1 MIRSRYKYIGWLLP
15 AAIML
20 VLLIAIPA
28 AANPG
33 LKVSGAILLT
43 DTSPG
48 ATLTHK
54 MTVSLGDG
62 DPATEITVQFGGIGQ
77 SLDGAYYLLEASED
91 TSYSAR
97 QFITVDKESFHL
109 EPGAPQDITATIH
122 IPQDVGTGGRYALI
136 KIKAGPIGEGQ
147 VATVAAVN
155 VPIALTIKDTVLTHQ
170 GKITELTTSE
180 AVSGQPLGINT
191 TFQNTGNHHFKV
203 KDEVTVSNS
212 KGEVLGT
219 VSTSLTPSIIPT
231 MSRRLKAALIP
242 QGELPPGVYS
252 VKSMV
257 MLEDGT
263 VLDEASGSFEVKEVY
278 VPPETVTPAPGAGV
292 NWPLVG
298 GFIGGVIL
306 IGVLFFL
313 LLWLIRRRRA
323 WY

>member
-1 MIRSRYKYIGWLLP
+1 
-15 AAIML
+15 ML
-20 VLLIAIPA
+20 ALLIAIPV

-33 LKVSGAILLT
+33 LKVSGAILVT

-48 ATLTHK
+48 VTLTHK

-62 DPATEITVQFGGIGQ
+62 DPATEITVQVGGIGQ
-77 SLDGAYYLLEASED
+77 SLDGAYYLLEAPED

-136 KIKAGPIGEGQ
+136 NIKAGPVGEGQ

-180 AVSGQPLGINT
+180 AVSGRPLGIIT
-191 TFQNTGNHHFKV
+191 TFQNTGNHHFRV
-203 KDEVTVSNS
+203 KGEVTVSNS

-219 VSTSLTPSIIPT
+219 VSTSLTPSSIVPT
-231 MSRRLKAALIP
+231 MSRRLKAAFTP

-263 VLDEASGSFEVKEVY
+263 LLDEAEGSFEVKELY
-278 VPPETVTPAPGAGV
+278 VPPTPVTPPSLMTPVLPSAAPVPAPGAGV
-292 NWPLVG
+292 NWTL
-298 GFIGGVIL
+298 IGGSIVIVGL
-306 IGVLFFL
+306 VIVLL
-313 LLWLIRRRRA
+313 LIRRRRV
-323 WY
+323 Y